1 MLSIKALAGL
11 LGAVLVAF
19 VVAACG
25 SSSSS
30 PSSTSASSGLE
41 TGGYK
46 SPLTESLTSGKKG
59 GKLVV
64 LQETEFEHL
73 DPGLSYY
80 NLDYP
85 VVFATQRPLYSYKPN
100 QEAES
105 TPDLASGP
113 PEIASDNKTVTVH
126 LKEGVKF
133 SPPVNREVT
142 SEDVKYAFERGKNPN
157 VANGYEEAYF
167 AAVEGMPAA
176 KGGAIKGIETPNKH
190 TIVFHLTEP
199 KAQIVADALVLPLSA
214 PVPKEYAEKY
224 DKNSPSNYASYE
236 VATGPYMI
244 KNNSEGK
251 VLGVGYFPGKSLTL
265 VRNPN
270 WVASTDYRPAYLN
283 EINYKIGGTVTVG
296 EKEALQGT
304 NVVDS
309 ERPPQAIVQEAAEH
323 YKEQLQI
330 SPGAGDHYI
339 AVNNKVGP
347 FKNVDLRRAL
357 WAALDR
363 QEMDR
368 VRGGNL
374 VTTVQTHFLYPGIA
388 GFEQAGGIKGPAGI
402 PYNENPQGNVALAE
416 KYMKEGGYPS
426 GKYSGEAITVV
437 GARGAPASEDAE
449 IVNSTLQKLGFKTKL
464 SLPESSIAYSK
475 YCNVPKEEITVCPSV
490 GWIADFD
497 DPQTVLNV
505 TFNGKFIPPV
515 NNVNWSQA
523 DDPHINEMMDKA
535 ELVAGKGARANAWAK
550 IDEELVKEANAIP
563 FDWDKQAN
571 VEGTEVLGVGQ
582 LWNSGEWDLSYT
594 SLK

>member
-1 MLSIKALAGL
+1 MLSRKAIAGL
-11 LGAVLVAF
+11 LGALLIAV

-25 SSSSS
+25 SSGSETTTAKGEGLSE
-30 PSSTSASSGLE
+30 SGGFK
-41 TGGYK
+41 T
-46 SPLTESLTSGKKG
+46 PATESLTSGKKG

-100 QEAES
+100 QEQES
-105 TPDLASGP
+105 TPDLAAGP
-113 PEIASDNKTVTVH
+113 PEISSDNKTVTVK

-167 AAVEGMPAA
+167 AAVEGLPAA
-176 KGGAIKGIETPNKH
+176 KGGSIKGIETPNKH

-199 KAQIVADALVLPLSA
+199 KGQLVADALVLPLSA

-224 DKNSPSNYASYE
+224 DKHSPSNYASYE

-244 KNNSEGK
+244 KNDSEGK

-270 WVASTDYRPAYLN
+270 WVASTDYRPAYLD

-304 NVVDS
+304 NIVDQ

-330 SPGAGDHYI
+330 SPGAGTHYI
-339 AVNNKVGP
+339 SVNNKVGP
-347 FKNVDLRRAL
+347 FKNADLRRAL

-363 QEMDR
+363 EEMDK
-368 VRGGNL
+368 VRGGKL
-374 VTTVQTHFLYPGIA
+374 VTSVQTHFLYPGIA
-388 GFEQAGGIKGPAGI
+388 GFEQAGGLKGPAGI
-402 PYNENPQGNVALAE
+402 PYNENPQGNMALAE
-416 KYMKEGGYPS
+416 KYMKEGGYPT
-426 GKYSGEAITVV
+426 GKYSGESITVV

-449 IVNSTLQKLGFKTKL
+449 IVNDTLQKLGFTTKL

-475 YCNVPKEEITVCPSV
+475 YCNVPKQEITVCPSV
-490 GWIADFD
+490 GWIADFN

-523 DDPHINEMMDKA
+523 DDPKINEMMDKA
-535 ELVAGKGARANAWAK
+535 ELVAGTGARANAWAK
-550 IDEELVKEANAIP
+550 IDEELVKEAVAIP
-563 FDWDKQAN
+563 FDYDKQAN
-571 VEGTEVLGVGQ
+571 VEGTQVLGVGQ
-582 LWNSGEWDLSYT
+582 LWNSGEWDLSFT
-594 SLK
+594 SVK